1 MTAVV
6 NFRFFTTNVG
16 KVRGRSVDVRVVGLE
31 LSFRTISFFVVVGDV
46 VVVGT

>member
-31 LSFRTISFFVVVGDV
+31 SFRTISFFDVVD